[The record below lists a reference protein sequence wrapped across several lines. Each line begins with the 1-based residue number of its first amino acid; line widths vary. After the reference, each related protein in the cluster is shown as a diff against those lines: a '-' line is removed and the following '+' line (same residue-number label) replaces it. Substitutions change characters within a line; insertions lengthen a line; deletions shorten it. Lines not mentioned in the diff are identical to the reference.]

1 MDSKSHNIEIMANDE
16 LNEVIAELLKSLK
29 NRYQNNFEYN
39 NNFIII

>member
-1 MDSKSHNIEIMANDE
+1 MDSKSDNIAIMANDE
-16 LNEVIAELLKSLK
+16 LDEVIAELLKSLK